1 MDNGKKLLLESTY
14 RVTLR
19 NNSREIKTSFA
30 IFSDHELMLFD
41 VKTMLG
47 NSRTVSYIN
56 SDDEKTL
63 NYVKEIYNLIKQ
75 QNYINDKL

>member
-1 MDNGKKLLLESTY
+1 MDNGKKL
-14 RVTLR
+14 
-19 NNSREIKTSFA
+19 
-30 IFSDHELMLFD
+30 LFD